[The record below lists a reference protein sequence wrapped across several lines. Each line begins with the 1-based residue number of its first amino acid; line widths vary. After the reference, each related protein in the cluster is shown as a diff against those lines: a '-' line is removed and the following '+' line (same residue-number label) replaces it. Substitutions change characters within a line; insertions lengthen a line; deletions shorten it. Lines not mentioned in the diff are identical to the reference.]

1 MTRELPEWYYDEFI
15 QTGTDYSDKDEIQ
28 RYDRKM
34 QKIRNINDEIQ
45 TMRTLIGLQPEDRLL
60 EIGCGTG
67 EFSIELS
74 RHCKQVV
81 ALDVSEGMLEFARE
95 KAKLRSRSN
104 IEFIKGGFLTFE
116 PADEPF
122 DAVVTQLALHHL
134 PDFWKLIALKR
145 INSMLKV
152 SGRFYLRDVIYSSEI
167 SDFDSFFSKLL
178 QSIPEEVKD
187 EMAKDY
193 ILHIKEEFSTFDWVS
208 EGLIEKAGFRIEE
221 VFHEN
226 GFIATY
232 LCIKNE
238 I

>member
-15 QTGTDYSDKDEIQ
+15 QTGTDYSDKEEIQ

-34 QKIRNINDEIQ
+34 QKIRNIKDEAE
-45 TMRTLIGLQPEDRLL
+45 TMRRLIDLQAGDRVL
-60 EIGCGTG
+60 EIGCATG

-74 RHCKQVV
+74 RHCKEVIAV
-81 ALDVSEGMLEFARE
+81 DISDGMLEFARE
-95 KAKLRSRSN
+95 KAKSGHRKN
-104 IEFIKGGFLTFE
+104 IRFIKGGFLTFE
-116 PADEPF
+116 PGDEPF

-167 SDFDSFFSKLL
+167 SDFDLFFSKLL

-187 EMAKDY
+187 EMTHEY
-193 ILHIKEEFSTFDWVS
+193 ILHIKEEFSTFDWVI

-221 VFHEN
+221 AFYDN

-232 LCIKNE
+232 LCIKK
-238 I
+238 

>member
-1 MTRELPEWYYDEFI
+1 MIRELPEWYYDEFI
-15 QTGTDYSDKDEIQ
+15 QIGTDYTDKEEIL

-34 QKIRNINDEIQ
+34 QKIRNIKDEAE
-45 TMRTLIGLQPEDRLL
+45 TMRRLIDLRPEDRIL

-74 RHCKQVV
+74 RHCKEAIAV
-81 ALDVSEGMLEFARE
+81 DISDGMLEFARE
-95 KAKLRSRSN
+95 KAKSGHRKN
-104 IEFIKGGFLTFE
+104 IRFIKGGFLTFE
-116 PADEPF
+116 SDDEPF

-145 INSMLKV
+145 ISSMLKV

-167 SDFDSFFSKLL
+167 SDFDPFFSKLV

-187 EMAKDY
+187 EMAHEY
-193 ILHIKEEFSTFDWVS
+193 IIHIKEEFSTFDWVI
-208 EGLIEKAGFRIEE
+208 EELIEKAGFRIEE
-221 VFHEN
+221 AFYDN

-232 LCIKNE
+232 LCIKK
-238 I
+238 

>member
-1 MTRELPEWYYDEFI
+1 MMRELPDWYYDEFI
-15 QTGTDYSDKDEIQ
+15 QVGTDYTDKEEIR

-45 TMRTLIGLQPEDRLL
+45 TMRTLIGLQTEDRLL

-95 KAKLRSRSN
+95 KAKSRNRNN
-104 IEFIKGGFLTFE
+104 IQFIKGSFLTFE
-116 PADEPF
+116 SDDGPF
-122 DAVVTQLALHHL
+122 DALVTQLALHHL

-178 QSIPEEVKD
+178 QSIPEEAKD
-187 EMAKDY
+187 EMTKDY
-193 ILHIKEEFSTFDWVS
+193 ILHIKEEFSTFEWVI
-208 EGLIEKAGFRIEE
+208 EKLIEKAGFRIEE
-221 VFHEN
+221 AFYDN

-232 LCIKNE
+232 LCIKE
-238 I
+238 

>member
-15 QTGTDYSDKDEIQ
+15 QTGTDYSDKEEIH

-45 TMRTLIGLQPEDRLL
+45 TMRTLIDLRPEDRVL
-60 EIGCGTG
+60 EIGRGTG

-95 KAKLRSRSN
+95 KAKLRSRNN

-116 PADEPF
+116 PGDEPF

-134 PDFWKLIALKR
+134 PDFWKHIALKR

-152 SGRFYLRDVIYSSEI
+152 SGRFYLRDVIYSLEI

-178 QSIPEEVKD
+178 QSILRK
-187 EMAKDY
+187 
-193 ILHIKEEFSTFDWVS
+193 
-208 EGLIEKAGFRIEE
+208 
-221 VFHEN
+221 
-226 GFIATY
+226 
-232 LCIKNE
+232 
-238 I
+238 

>member
-15 QTGTDYSDKDEIQ
+15 QTGTDYSDKEEIH

-34 QKIRNINDEIQ
+34 QKIRNIKDEAE
-45 TMRTLIGLQPEDRLL
+45 TMRRLIDLQAGDRVL

-74 RHCKQVV
+74 KHCKEVIAV
-81 ALDVSEGMLEFARE
+81 DISDGMLEFARE
-95 KAKLRSRSN
+95 KAKSGHRKN
-104 IEFIKGGFLTFE
+104 IRFIKGGFLTFE
-116 PADEPF
+116 PGDEPF

-167 SDFDSFFSKLL
+167 SDFDPFFLKLV

-187 EMAKDY
+187 EMTHEY
-193 ILHIKEEFSTFDWVS
+193 ILHIKEEFSTFDWVI

-221 VFHEN
+221 AFYDNE
-226 GFIATY
+226 FIATY
-232 LCIKNE
+232 LCIKK
-238 I
+238 